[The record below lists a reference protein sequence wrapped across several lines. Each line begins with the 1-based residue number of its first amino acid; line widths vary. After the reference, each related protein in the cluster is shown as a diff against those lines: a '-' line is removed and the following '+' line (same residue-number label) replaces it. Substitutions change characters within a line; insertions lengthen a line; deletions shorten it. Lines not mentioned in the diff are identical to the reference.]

1 MAGSPNPDYQV
12 YLLRLWRDPAG
23 SPRKGSPWHC
33 SMELVGT
40 DQRRGFADVEELAAF
55 LRARYADREDEGEPS
70 SAATAS
76 VRGEAS

>member
-23 SPRKGSPWHC
+23 PAQEQSPWHC
-33 SMELVGT
+33 SMELVGA

-55 LRARYADREDEGEPS
+55 LRMRYADREDEREPS
-70 SAATAS
+70 SAAMAS
-76 VRGEAS
+76 GRGEAS